1 LLRPQLRAAWITAA
15 SSFPPCEAQKM
26 LSDTHPDAERVQI
39 ELLRR
44 ATPEQRLSRALSL
57 TAAMVTSSRETIAA
71 MNPDLSQQELNVKCV
86 ELYYGKALAAQLR
99 DYLQKR
105 RDREHVAL

>member
-1 LLRPQLRAAWITAA
+1 
-15 SSFPPCEAQKM
+15 M